1 MLIAKWNA
9 SGFQREVNLPGKA
22 GRGFEGSSGVSD
34 FPRIKLMHDSTPKV
48 SLAPRER
55 SSLNFPTCREC
66 SDTGFI
72 PAKGGVV
79 RCGCRQQ
86 QARPPESSTTRA
98 CTIPLGKAKNQRERM
113 IAKLE
118 EAGERGVTNVE
129 FVAMRIFRYSSRLR
143 ENRQKLFDI
152 ETIHVRGGLYRY
164 ILHSKPSVPTPVPSF
179 QPRPRADSTPSLFAS
194 VPGGR

>member
-1 MLIAKWNA
+1 MERTQRISHSNKAK
-9 SGFQREVNLPGKA
+9 
-22 GRGFEGSSGVSD
+22 SS
-34 FPRIKLMHDSTPKV
+34 PY
-48 SLAPRER
+48 
-55 SSLNFPTCREC
+55 FPTCREC
-66 SDTGFI
+66 GGTGFRRI
-72 PAKGGVV
+72 RGGVTP
-79 RCGCRQQ
+79 CSCRHQHPQ
-86 QARPPESSTTRA
+86 PPNAPSPSPSPSPSPTPVAA
-98 CTIPLGKAKNQRERM
+98 CSVPPGKAKNQRERM

>member
-1 MLIAKWNA
+1 MGNQPQSFNNDFA
-9 SGFQREVNLPGKA
+9 S
-22 GRGFEGSSGVSD
+22 SS
-34 FPRIKLMHDSTPKV
+34 
-48 SLAPRER
+48 
-55 SSLNFPTCREC
+55 TCPDC
-66 SDTGFI
+66 GGTGFRQI
-72 PAKGGVV
+72 RGGVIQ
-79 RCGCRQQ
+79 CGCRRK
-86 QARPPESSTTRA
+86 QASSPEPATTRA
-98 CTIPLGKAKNQRERM
+98 CTIPPGKAKNQRERM

-164 ILHSKPSVPTPVPSF
+164 ILHSKPSVPTPLPSF